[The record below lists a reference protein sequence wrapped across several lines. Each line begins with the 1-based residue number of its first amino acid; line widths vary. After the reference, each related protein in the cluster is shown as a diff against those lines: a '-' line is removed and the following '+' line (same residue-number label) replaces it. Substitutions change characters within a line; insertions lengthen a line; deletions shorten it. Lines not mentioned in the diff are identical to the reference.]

1 MVSTRKHL
9 TLTFGP
15 SIPEWLDVSLHLLMQ
30 QVRPT
35 TYDVDPDIVLD
46 NHLWFYHTDYFEWD
60 ADQDGTADFRLG
72 LV

>member
-1 MVSTRKHL
+1 
-9 TLTFGP
+9 
-15 SIPEWLDVSLHLLMQ
+15 MQ
-30 QVRPT
+30 TGQTT

-72 LV
+72 LDFNSVPIHLLISNL